1 MLYSFLRGF
10 ARALLYIINGK
21 PQIRNYDKLPE
32 GTYILAG
39 PHRTWWDPIYFALA
53 AAPLKFSFMAKIELF
68 KNPILKWIL
77 VGANAFPVDRANPGP
92 SVIKTPVKNLK
103 SGDLGLIIFPSGS
116 RHSNDIKSGAM
127 MIAKLSGKP
136 IVPIVYQGPLTFGG
150 LFKRNNVELNFGD
163 PIYIDRR
170 DKLTEARVEEI
181 GAQMQTAFDAL
192 DKELNPDFV
201 YVDQH
206 PEKAKIPEE

>member
-10 ARALLYIINGK
+10 ARFLLYIINGK
-21 PQIRNYDKLPE
+21 PKIRNYDKLPE
-32 GTYILAG
+32 GTFILAG

-136 IVPIVYQGPLTFGG
+136 IVPIVYQGPLKFSG
-150 LFKRNNVELNFGD
+150 LFKRNNVELNFGE

-206 PEKAKIPEE
+206 PEKAQD